1 MFKMNSIKIKN
12 LLVFIMLFYKRFDQ
26 IGRKYITETDLTP
39 NVIVQRNKYFLH
51 RSKSIYYFLQNVS
64 LEY

>member
-1 MFKMNSIKIKN
+1 MNSIMIKN

-39 NVIVQRNKYFLH
+39 NVIVQRNKYFLN
-51 RSKSIYYFLQNVS
+51 YFVQNIS
-64 LEY
+64 LEYY

>member
-1 MFKMNSIKIKN
+1 MFKMNSIMIKN

-39 NVIVQRNKYFLH
+39 NVIVQRNKYFLN
-51 RSKSIYYFLQNVS
+51 YFVQNIS
-64 LEY
+64 LEYY

>member
-1 MFKMNSIKIKN
+1 MIKN

-39 NVIVQRNKYFLH
+39 NVIVQRNKYFLNQFIIL
-51 RSKSIYYFLQNVS
+51 SKIYQWNINSAVS
-64 LEY
+64 A

>member
-1 MFKMNSIKIKN
+1 MIKN
-12 LLVFIMLFYKRFDQ
+12 LLVFIMVYYKRFDQ

-39 NVIVQRNKYFLH
+39 NVIVKRNKYFLN
-51 RSKSIYYFLQNVS
+51 RSKSIYYFVQNIS